1 MLKSSIALIG
11 LLVSSF
17 SINAAIIDNSSYTT
31 DSRTGLDWLD
41 LTATDGQSFNAVSA
55 RIGSGGDLEGWTYAT
70 MSEFE
75 VFMVSFG
82 ATLQSGCLVQET
94 SLCGWSES
102 NNGIVM
108 SVLTLMGDLSGNRSS
123 LGLLLDD
130 LGIGFPLDTHVAA
143 YLYDEVGTKY
153 LTQDYISTYYLSQD
167 DTAGGA
173 GTGSFLVRTSVVPV
187 PAGVWLFGS
196 GLLGLVGIAR
206 RKKAA

>member
-55 RIGSGGDLEGWTYAT
+55 RIANGGDLEGWTYAT

-75 VFMVSFG
+75 EFMKSFG
-82 ATLQSGCLVQET
+82 ATLQSGCLVPET

-102 NNGIVM
+102 NNGIVI
-108 SVLTLMGDLSGNRSS
+108 SVLTLMGDLSGSRSS

-130 LGIGFPLDTHVAA
+130 LDIVFPDGTHVAA
-143 YLYDEVGTKY
+143 YLYDGDVGTKY
-153 LTQDYISTYYLSQD
+153 LTQDYISTYYISQN
-167 DTAGGA
+167 DTDGSAE
-173 GTGSFLVRTSVVPV
+173 TGSFLVRTSVVPV
-187 PAGVWLFGS
+187 PAAVWLFGS

-206 RKKAA
+206 RKKA